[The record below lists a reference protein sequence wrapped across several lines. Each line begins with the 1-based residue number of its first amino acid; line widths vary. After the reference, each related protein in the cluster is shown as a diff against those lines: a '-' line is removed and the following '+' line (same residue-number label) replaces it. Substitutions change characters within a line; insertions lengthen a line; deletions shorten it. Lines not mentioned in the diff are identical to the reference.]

1 MNKKIQLLS
10 LFLSLTFLSLLL
22 FQPLLIDG
30 YHEEMSDQA
39 FLAFVKNDQK
49 SFEDFLNRGGKL
61 ETYVIMPQRKK
72 SLAQLLV
79 EYERVDLI
87 NLAAKRQK
95 VFQPDEQEM
104 QSIWETTVTK
114 NNTDLYQAIRRLNSK
129 EKIKNRRVGKEH
141 RTLLQYA
148 SSKCS
153 FNLIK
158 NLESEGLSW
167 DEKDKTGATS
177 LTIATTNNCR
187 QALSY
192 WRNRGAMESIKTN
205 KNLILSEI
213 TKSIQK
219 TDAPTKQVLQVAS
232 KAPDFYKKR
241 VIPKES
247 YNRLELVEPDERPRE
262 SIQTAE
268 YSEFS
273 D

>member
-1 MNKKIQLLS
+1 MNRKIQVLS
-10 LFLSLTFLSLLL
+10 LFLSLTFVSLLL
-22 FQPLLIDG
+22 FQPLIIDG
-30 YHEEMSDQA
+30 DHEEMSDQA
-39 FLAFVKNDQK
+39 FLAIVKNDHK
-49 SFEDFLNRGGKL
+49 SFEEFLNRGGKL
-61 ETYVIMPQRKK
+61 ETYVSMPQRKK

-114 NNTDLYQAIRRLNSK
+114 NNSELYQAIRRLNPK
-129 EKIKNRRVGKEH
+129 DKIKNRRVGKEQ

-158 NLESEGLSW
+158 NLESEGLTW

-177 LTIATTNNCR
+177 LTLATKNNCR
-187 QALSY
+187 PALSY
-192 WRNRGAMESIKTN
+192 WKNRGAMDSIKTN
-205 KNLILSEI
+205 KDLSLPEL
-213 TKSIQK
+213 TKSLQK
-219 TDAPTKQVLQVAS
+219 NDAPTKPIVNVVT
-232 KAPDFYKKR
+232 KVPEFYKKR
-241 VIPKES
+241 SIPKES
-247 YNRLELVEPDERPRE
+247 YNRLELVEPAERPGE